1 VRELEPAT
9 MTLPKKS
16 VRLWLVLKVHRMNTQ
31 ELANLQS
38 SSVFQQAIE
47 SLPLETQ
54 EALIRVVQ
62 NRLREKRRSI
72 LMEAVTDSEK
82 AYAAGNVRRGS
93 AADLLAELED

>member
-1 VRELEPAT
+1 
-9 MTLPKKS
+9 
-16 VRLWLVLKVHRMNTQ
+16 MNTQ

-38 SSVFQQAIE
+38 SSVFQQAIDTIE

-54 EALIRVVQ
+54 EALISVVQ

-72 LMEAVTDSEK
+72 LMEAVTDSEN
-82 AYAAGNVRRGS
+82 AYVAGDVRRGS

>member
-1 VRELEPAT
+1 
-9 MTLPKKS
+9 
-16 VRLWLVLKVHRMNTQ
+16 MNTQ

-38 SSVFQQAIE
+38 SSVFQQAIDAIE

-54 EALIRVVQ
+54 EALIGIVQ

-72 LMEAVTDSEK
+72 LMEAVTDSEN

>member
-1 VRELEPAT
+1 
-9 MTLPKKS
+9 
-16 VRLWLVLKVHRMNTQ
+16 MNTQ

-38 SSVFQQAIE
+38 SSVFQQAIDAIE

-54 EALIRVVQ
+54 EALIGIVQ

>member
-1 VRELEPAT
+1 
-9 MTLPKKS
+9 
-16 VRLWLVLKVHRMNTQ
+16 MNTQ
-31 ELANLQS
+31 DLANLQS
-38 SSVFQQAIE
+38 SSVFQQAIDTIE

-54 EALIRVVQ
+54 EALIGIVQ

-82 AYAAGNVRRGS
+82 AYAVGNVRRGS

>member
-1 VRELEPAT
+1 
-9 MTLPKKS
+9 
-16 VRLWLVLKVHRMNTQ
+16 MNTQ

-38 SSVFQQAIE
+38 SSVFQQAIDTIE

-54 EALIRVVQ
+54 EALIGIVQ

>member
-1 VRELEPAT
+1 
-9 MTLPKKS
+9 
-16 VRLWLVLKVHRMNTQ
+16 MNTQ

-38 SSVFQQAIE
+38 SSVFQQAIDTIE

-54 EALIRVVQ
+54 EALIGIVQ

-72 LMEAVTDSEK
+72 LMEAVTDSEN